1 MFVFSLPGT
10 LDSLD
15 DLTPLLWDAGAQG
28 LEEGQREGQAV
39 VLAYFAEQV
48 DLAGI
53 ADLGITGTWNAVA
66 DEDWQEQFRA
76 SIEAVR
82 IGRIVV
88 APSWQTAV
96 LEPTDILIEL
106 DPGLAFG
113 TGQHE
118 TTRLAIEALL
128 RHDLHHKRVLD
139 VGTGSGILAIVAAK
153 LGASYVYGLDNDAS
167 TVPVAQENAS
177 NNQLPAP
184 TQELRFVH
192 GTLDRI
198 FLTVA
203 SQFDVIVANLF
214 AELHQQLLPLYKRC
228 AKPGSSIIMTGILAS
243 SEQADAGESQQQY
256 SPNGR
261 ENLVIEAIKRAGLEL
276 VRREQAGDWVLLEA
290 TV

>member
-1 MFVFSLPGT
+1 MFVFCLPGT
-10 LDSLD
+10 LDGLD

-28 LEEGQREGQAV
+28 LEEGQRQGQAV
-39 VLAYFAEQV
+39 VLAYFAEQ
-48 DLAGI
+48 LALPEI
-53 ADLGITGTWNAVA
+53 ADFGITGHWNEVT
-66 DEDWQEQFRA
+66 DEDWQGQFRA

-88 APSWQTAV
+88 APSWQETV
-96 LEPTDILIEL
+96 LEPGDILIEL

-128 RHDLHHKRVLD
+128 QQDLTGKRVLD

-153 LGASYVYGLDNDAS
+153 LGASYIYGLDNDAS
-167 TVPVAQENAS
+167 TVPVAQENAAK
-177 NNQLPAP
+177 NRLPALD
-184 TQELRFVH
+184 QHLRFVH
-192 GTLDRI
+192 GTLDRV

-228 AKPGSSIIMTGILAS
+228 AKPGSRIIMTGILANT
-243 SEQADAGESQQQY
+243 EQADAGESQQQY
-256 SPNGR
+256 SPTGR
-261 ENLVIEAIKRAGLEL
+261 ESLVVEAIKHAGLEL
-276 VRREQAGDWVLLEA
+276 LRREQAGDWVLLEA
-290 TV
+290 VV